1 MNHFEITTVRLINQ
15 QLTAP
20 TFTDP
25 VKLVSYM
32 GAVQAQ
38 DYAASKWALGLR
50 IKNSSDASIEKAIN
64 DGKIIRTHI
73 LRPTWHYV
81 AAADIKWMLK
91 LSAPRVNAFNASMY
105 RKHGLDDAI
114 FQKTNKVLIKTLQGN
129 KQLTRNEI
137 AEALQQAK
145 IATDELRLIL
155 LLMHAELDG
164 IICNGIKQE
173 KQFTYALLDERVP
186 KNLTIKGDEALAE
199 LAKKYFISR
208 GPATIQDFVW
218 WSGLNSS
225 DAKKAID
232 IIRPILISEIIDT
245 KTYWMKKEIQ
255 PVNEKLPSLQLLPAF
270 DEYTIAYK
278 DRGAALD
285 PKYRK
290 QTGNGIFNPQ
300 LIIDGKVAGTWKR
313 TLKKE
318 KVSVEINPFI
328 KLNKMQ
334 QTTIDK
340 EIGRYADFLGLVV
353 F

>member
-1 MNHFEITTVRLINQ
+1 MTISEVAKLRLTNQ
-15 QLTAP
+15 QLAAP
-20 TFTDP
+20 IFTDP
-25 VKLVSYM
+25 VKLVSYL

-38 DYAASKWALGLR
+38 DYTASKWALGLR
-50 IKNSSDASIEKAIN
+50 LKKSNDAAIEKAIN

-81 AAADIKWMLK
+81 AAADIKWMLQ

-114 FQKTNKVLIKTLQGN
+114 FQKTNKILVKILQGN

-137 AEALQQAK
+137 AIALQDAK
-145 IATDELRLIL
+145 IVTDELRLIL

-186 KNLTIKGDEALAE
+186 KSTIIKGDEALAE

-208 GPATIQDFVW
+208 GPATAQDFAL
-218 WSGLNSS
+218 WSGLNSA
-225 DAKKAID
+225 DAKKAIE
-232 IIRPILISEIIDT
+232 IIKSILISETIDA
-245 KTYWMKKEIQ
+245 KTYWMKNEMQ
-255 PVNEKLPSLQLLPAF
+255 AVNEKLPSLQLLPAF

-278 DRGAALD
+278 DRSAALD

-300 LIIDGKVAGTWKR
+300 IISDGKIVGIWKR
-313 TLKKE
+313 TLKKD
-318 KVSVEINPFI
+318 KVNVEINPFI
-328 KLNKMQ
+328 KLNKTQ
-334 QTTIDK
+334 QMAIDK
-340 EIGRYADFLGLVV
+340 EIERYADFLGLVIS
-353 F
+353 